1 MDEELAQ
8 SLDLRGKEIELQMQS
23 VNAEKTFTSQH
34 IKNCRIDR
42 EKEKG

>member
-23 VNAEKTFTSQH
+23 VNAEKAFTSQH

-42 EKEKG
+42 GKEKG